1 MGPSPFNMTRL
12 QVVPQGQV
20 IKQDNHPFSM
30 RVLQPRFG

>member
-20 IKQDNHPFSM
+20 IKQRDHPFSL
-30 RVLQPRFG
+30 RVLQPCFA